1 MKTQLRKG
9 ALEMCV
15 LALLEGGDSYVYA
28 LVGRLAR
35 CMDISEGTVYPLMRR
50 LQADALVATYLLES
64 TSGPA
69 RRYYAL
75 TGAGRLALVQMKR
88 EWIEF
93 VDEINRALR
102 PDDAVEREG
111 DAI

>member
-15 LALLEGGDSYVYA
+15 LAQLEQGDSYVYE
-28 LVGRLAR
+28 LVGRLAL
-35 CMDISEGTVYPLMRR
+35 CMDIGEGTVYPLMRR

-64 TSGPA
+64 SSGPA

-75 TGAGRLALVQMKR
+75 TEAGRQALASMKR
-88 EWIEF
+88 EWAEF
-93 VDEINRALR
+93 VAEIERALR
-102 PDDAVEREG
+102 QG
-111 DAI
+111 GTI